1 MQKIEIRLIT
11 LFSEWLEKKLYFL
24 QIISHKT
31 IINICLLDS
40 SKRATNQHKKQVDQK
55 NHVKTQETMNKI
67 GDFMTYYLIRD
78 IIKKMICLFVKKKFL
93 TLIIYIHNR

>member
-11 LFSEWLEKKLYFL
+11 LFSKWLKKNSIFCKLLVIKQKLIYAFWIAQNEQ
-24 QIISHKT
+24 QINTRNKST
-31 IINICLLDS
+31 
-40 SKRATNQHKKQVDQK
+40 K

-93 TLIIYIHNR
+93 TLIINIHNR